1 MLTTT
6 ALPVRAASVAN
17 AAMRPR
23 YLSTGFVP
31 CVNTA
36 SYSTTTAQRP
46 SSITL
51 LASSSTKRTSSLSS
65 TVQPRFKQPSRTA
78 PFVRHSSTQ
87 PAATNASTAP
97 PTASSTKT
105 TTPPTNPDGTL
116 TWNRFLAMRKTRRR
130 ISLLSSVLAA
140 MASTAGGTYLVLS
153 MNLDSVGATTL
164 GLDPLIV
171 MGLSVIGTGCVGWL
185 LGPALGDA
193 VFRLANRKIGAQIAQ
208 KEKQFLH
215 RIKTFRVDPAQSSYT
230 NPVPDFYGEKIGS
243 VADYRRWLKDQRAY
257 NLKTSGTPRGGAGA
271 VALGKRKKTIV

>member
-1 MLTTT
+1 MLTSA

-17 AAMRPR
+17 AALRPR
-23 YLSTGFVP
+23 HLSPNFVL
-31 CVNTA
+31 CVNPA
-36 SYSTTTAQRP
+36 SYSTKASQLS
-46 SSITL
+46 SSIAL
-51 LASSSTKRTSSLSS
+51 QPSHPTKRTSSL
-65 TVQPRFKQPSRTA
+65 TIKIHPQLVQPSRTA
-78 PFVRHSSTQ
+78 PLVRHSSTQ
-87 PAATNASTAP
+87 SAAANATAS
-97 PTASSTKT
+97 PTASST
-105 TTPPTNPDGTL
+105 TPPSPDGTL
-116 TWNRFLAMRKTRRR
+116 TWNRFLALRKTRRR

-140 MASTAGGTYLVLS
+140 IASTAGGTYFVLS
-153 MNLDSVGATTL
+153 MNLDSVGATTF

-193 VFRLANRKIGAQIAQ
+193 VFRLSYRRIGNQIAE
-208 KEKQFLH
+208 KEKAFLH

-271 VALGKRKKTIV
+271 VALGKRRKAI

>member
-1 MLTTT
+1 MLTST

-17 AAMRPR
+17 AALRPR
-23 YLSTGFVP
+23 YLSANFVP

-36 SYSTTTAQRP
+36 SYSTKAPQRS
-46 SSITL
+46 SSIAL
-51 LASSSTKRTSSLSS
+51 QPSHQTKRTPSLTI
-65 TVQPRFKQPSRTA
+65 TVRPQLAQPSRTA
-78 PFVRHSSTQ
+78 PLVRHSSTQ
-87 PAATNASTAP
+87 SAAANATAS
-97 PTASSTKT
+97 PTASST
-105 TTPPTNPDGTL
+105 TPPSPDGTL

-140 MASTAGGTYLVLS
+140 IASTAGGTYFVLS
-153 MNLDSVGATTL
+153 MNLDSVGATTF

-193 VFRLANRKIGAQIAQ
+193 VFRLWYRRIGSQIAV
-208 KEKQFLH
+208 KEKAFLH

-271 VALGKRKKTIV
+271 VALGKRRKAI